1 MAAYVIIGC
10 SAAGLAAAETI
21 RRLQPDRE
29 IVVVSEDE
37 KLYSRCMLHKLLS
50 GERTLDSLEFESQN
64 FFEKNNIKWIGGAEV
79 VQVDEEHRVLV
90 LEDES
95 ELPYEKLLI
104 ASGSEYFMPPIPNF
118 RDGKNVFGFRNVRDV
133 EQITK
138 ATDRFGKRVIIVGGG
153 ILGLDVAY
161 GLARRGALVTLL
173 EKEKRLMPLQTDDYV
188 SDLYAK
194 AFRDAGCEIIT
205 GVAVRNSSINLED
218 CIESVALDDGREIP
232 CDFVVVATSV
242 KPRMEFLAG
251 SPIQALHMNYH
262 IQTVLS
268 HYLRKTGIQVNK
280 GLEIDNY
287 METNVPGIYG
297 AGDVTGLSGIWPDA
311 RAMGQIAAR
320 NMCGVP
326 DVRPQRFLEKNSV
339 NFYGITMVSLGKVNA
354 DPQVYDIT
362 VNRQKDGYTRL
373 VVRDGYLE
381 GALMV
386 GDLRNAGVYQHI
398 IQQHK
403 SIEGMEKRLFKLS
416 FADWYD
422 IDEKTG
428 EFLYR

>member
-205 GVAVRNSSINLED
+205 GVA
-218 CIESVALDDGREIP
+218 
-232 CDFVVVATSV
+232 
-242 KPRMEFLAG
+242 
-251 SPIQALHMNYH
+251 
-262 IQTVLS
+262 
-268 HYLRKTGIQVNK
+268 
-280 GLEIDNY
+280 
-287 METNVPGIYG
+287 
-297 AGDVTGLSGIWPDA
+297 
-311 RAMGQIAAR
+311 
-320 NMCGVP
+320 
-326 DVRPQRFLEKNSV
+326 
-339 NFYGITMVSLGKVNA
+339 
-354 DPQVYDIT
+354 
-362 VNRQKDGYTRL
+362 
-373 VVRDGYLE
+373 
-381 GALMV
+381 
-386 GDLRNAGVYQHI
+386 
-398 IQQHK
+398 
-403 SIEGMEKRLFKLS
+403 
-416 FADWYD
+416 
-422 IDEKTG
+422 
-428 EFLYR
+428 